1 MNMSEPVQVSYFSD
15 VLCVWAYVSQI
26 RLDELQRRHG
36 SDIVVCH
43 HFIPIF
49 GSTEHRIGEGWA
61 DRGGFEG
68 YAAHVAEICA
78 DFDHIELNTVAWRR
92 IHPTSS
98 APSHQFLKALQIL
111 EAEGV
116 VSSEPVYEFDG
127 RSLFEEAVWTLRQAF
142 FEGGLDISKFER
154 LWEATINLG
163 LPVADMQALLNNGR
177 ALAGVC
183 RDAELRDEYKVEGSP
198 TYVLNHGRQK
208 LYGNL
213 GYKVIEANVEEVLRR
228 PADAGSWC

>member
-1 MNMSEPVQVSYFSD
+1 MPHRIHVSYFSD
-15 VLCVWAYVSQI
+15 VLCIWAYVSQV

-36 SDIVVCH
+36 DDIVIDY

-49 GSTEHRIGEGWA
+49 GSNEHRIGEGWK

-68 YAAHVAEICA
+68 YAAHVAEVCSE
-78 DFDHIELNTVAWRR
+78 FDHVALHGDAWTTVR
-92 IHPTSS
+92 PTSC

-111 EAEGV
+111 EADGEI
-116 VSSEPVYEFDG
+116 SARPSEDFDG
-127 RSLFEEAVWTLRQAF
+127 RSLFEETAWALRRAF
-142 FEGGLDISKFER
+142 FEDSRDVSRFGA
-154 LWEATINLG
+154 LWEVTADLC
-163 LPVADMQALLNNGR
+163 LPVDGMQELLNSGR
-177 ALAGVC
+177 ASAAVC

-228 PADAGSWC
+228 PRDAASWC

>member
-1 MNMSEPVQVSYFSD
+1 MPHRIDVSYFSD
-15 VLCVWAYVSQI
+15 VLCIWAYVSQV

-36 SDIVVCH
+36 DDIAIDY

-49 GSTEHRIGEGWA
+49 GSTEHRIGEGWN

-68 YAAHVAEICA
+68 YAAHVAEVVSE
-78 DFDHIELNTVAWRR
+78 FDHVTLNAGAWATVR
-92 IHPTSS
+92 PTSC

-111 EAEGV
+111 EADGQI
-116 VSSEPVYEFDG
+116 SAQPSDDFDG
-127 RSLFEEAVWTLRQAF
+127 RSLFEETAWTLRRAF
-142 FEGGLDISKFER
+142 FEDGRDVSRFGA
-154 LWEATINLG
+154 LWEVTTDLG
-163 LPVADMQALLNNGR
+163 LPVDGMQELLNNGR
-177 ALAGVC
+177 ALAAVC

-228 PADAGSWC
+228 PRDAASWC